1 MPGGG
6 NEAVQVVVRCRPM
19 NSKETNEDRKPIVSM
34 DLDMSQVALKNPS
47 KEGDHFKNFTFDA
60 VYDET
65 TTQRYFYEGSCFGL
79 VDSILEGFLSSFIK
93 KR

>member
-19 NSKETNEDRKPIVSM
+19 NSKEKNEDRKPIVSM